1 MTAMS
6 QAEWLAKVAADRPP
20 LSAAQIALLRPVL
33 APAVPRIKENA
44 APTAE
49 AGAAPESLETE
60 PWKDTA

>member
-1 MTAMS
+1 MTTE
-6 QAEWLAKVAADRPP
+6 EWLQKVAADRPP
-20 LSAAQIALLRPVL
+20 LTPAQIALLRPVL

-49 AGAAPESLETE
+49 AGAAPESLRTE